1 MKRLIW
7 ESSSRIQALLKY
19 HLQCILNVCVC
30 VCVDEYKT
38 PEKMTITKKLLSS
51 TDDYLEG
58 VLVGFDS

>member
-1 MKRLIW
+1 MHFKCL
-7 ESSSRIQALLKY
+7 
-19 HLQCILNVCVC
+19 CVC

-58 VLVGFDS
+58 MLVGFDS